1 MKKIIETVKA
11 QTEQEMAWAIKEH
24 GYFHSP
30 HEGYSV
36 MKEEAAGAE
45 AEIAII
51 AMLGDNLWNAV
62 MADDD
67 TMVVKH
73 SKEIA
78 QRAIP
83 ASAELIQVGAVAMK
97 IAESEG
103 EDGKRYWERIKQLMK
118 DSEVKP

>member
-36 MKEEAAGAE
+36 MKEESAE
-45 AEIAII
+45 AASEIEII
-51 AMLGDNLWNAV
+51 ALIGDELWQAV
-62 MADDD
+62 MSDNSEGVICNA
-67 TMVVKH
+67 
-73 SKEIA
+73 KEIA
-78 QRAIP
+78 QRAIL

-103 EDGKRYWERIKQLMK
+103 EDGKRYWGRIKQLMK
-118 DSEVKP
+118 NADMKP